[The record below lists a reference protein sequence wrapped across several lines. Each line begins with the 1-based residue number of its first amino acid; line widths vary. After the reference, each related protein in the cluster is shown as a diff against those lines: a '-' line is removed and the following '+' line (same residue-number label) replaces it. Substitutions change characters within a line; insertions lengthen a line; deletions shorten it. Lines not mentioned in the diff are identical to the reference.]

1 MNKGVPVTEPMSG
14 EAGATLTQAVE
25 DLADAVKALRTDLG
39 RRTRRLW
46 RWILSAAAIGA
57 LTLTVVIVYLAA
69 AVMDLRQ
76 DERAACVA
84 FAGVG
89 NPALLRPDAS
99 PLARKVVA
107 DHAEAA
113 RVMGCSR

>member
-1 MNKGVPVTEPMSG
+1 MSG

-25 DLADAVKALRTDLG
+25 DLAGAVKALRADLG
-39 RRTRRLW
+39 KRTRRLW
-46 RWILSAAAIGA
+46 RWVLSVAAVGA
-57 LTLTVVIVYLAA
+57 VALTVVIVYLTT
-69 AVMDLRQ
+69 AVVDLRQ
-76 DERAACVA
+76 NERAACVA

-99 PLARKVVA
+99 PLARKIVA

-113 RVMGCSR
+113 RTLGCEK